1 MRCLVTGG
9 AGFIGSSLVD
19 KLIKMGFEVIVID
32 NESANE
38 NEKFY
43 WNEKAENYKYD
54 ICNYHKI
61 RKLFAEV
68 QWVFHLAA
76 QSRIQPSL
84 IDPSYTIEVN
94 CHGTE
99 NVLHACVENKVNKII
114 YSSSSSVYGM
124 TNMIPHKE
132 NMPLDCLNPYAISK
146 STGEKLC
153 KMYADIYKLEIV
165 ILRYFNVV
173 GASPSKKIGQ
183 INKDD
188 QLFKNLSL
196 AIMKKDPVFNI
207 YGNDYDTFD
216 GTCVRDFIHVCDLA
230 DIHIQTLLKLNNL
243 SKSVVLN
250 CGYGRG
256 LSVFEVMKEFR
267 NFSKNN
273 VEINFMQR
281 RNGDIV
287 EMVSNT
293 KKLKKFLKW
302 KPKFYDLKKM
312 VKSSIDWEEKLN

>member
-1 MRCLVTGG
+1 LRCLVTGG

-84 IDPSYTIEVN
+84 INPSYTIEVN

-124 TNMIPHKE
+124 TNTIPHKE

-165 ILRYFNVV
+165 ILRYFNVYGERQPTKGEFAPV
-173 GASPSKKIGQ
+173 IGRFLKQKKINNKLTIVGKGKQ
-183 INKDD
+183 KRDYTYIGDVIKANILAAKDNNIVSGEIINIGSG
-188 QLFKNLSL
+188 KNFSVIEIAEMLKSPYCFVPERKGESL
-196 AIMKKDPVFNI
+196 E
-207 YGNDYDTFD
+207 T
-216 GTCVRDFIHVCDLA
+216 LA
-230 DIHIQTLLKLNNL
+230 DI
-243 SKSVVLN
+243 SKA
-250 CGYGRG
+250 
-256 LSVFEVMKEFR
+256 
-267 NFSKNN
+267 
-273 VEINFMQR
+273 
-281 RNGDIV
+281 
-287 EMVSNT
+287 
-293 KKLKKFLKW
+293 KKLLNWRPETKLEKW
-302 KPKFYDLKKM
+302 L
-312 VKSSIDWEEKLN
+312 IENI